1 MTKSRNKLAIL
12 INPPIYDTQYWARW
26 SMPHGLLK
34 IATWLRNEGY
44 DLKLYDCL
52 NPYGENSGIPERV
65 AEFESYDAVRKQK
78 KSVVV
83 LASTVEREEPLSY
96 RLKPNEKWKYIF
108 GMPPHELE
116 DHLMSYKKS
125 IARKKYKSV
134 EFWITSIMTYWW
146 ESTRDVIELALRVFP
161 EAKIR
166 LGGIYPTLAP
176 WHAEKRLGIDPI
188 VMKGDKL
195 DLDDESQMNHHLV
208 IFNEV
213 PAASNLDLAT
223 DLYEE
228 KERPPYTILTTSRGC
243 PHICS
248 YCASNILN
256 DGTKVRTR
264 TFEDVIAEI
273 KDKFRKNTRVF
284 CFYED
289 NLLMKMQEFKRIL
302 KAVLADKSLQGIKIF
317 APEGIEIGVALS
329 DRKRYLLKMQTDKSI
344 LATLSIETTM
354 EEQLQSGTTDIYEA
368 FKETKN
374 KEGIKKTFIKFED
387 DLTHGAVV
395 VKEQSEDHIVLVVG
409 DEDEVILRKVIKEN
423 GRADL
428 VYENQEQSSLGLYL
442 SGVPEIVY
450 LMRLA
455 GFEKIYLP
463 LETIKKETNARWNR
477 SWNSN
482 LSRFEALLDAL
493 EEVGFDTRKQNINAF
508 VMFGLPGED
517 LEEIYDTTLYA
528 SERVGSVIPM
538 LFTPVP
544 STDVYEQ
551 YRPYI
556 EEHGFDLHHLN
567 GKLFPFFPMLRDQ
580 MKMKHPE
587 YEIEIAD
594 YVRVESFMQ
603 RVNSKINGQS
613 VNIYADTKVSSTFR
627 KIYSEYESIV
637 ATF

>member
-1 MTKSRNKLAIL
+1 MIKSRGKLAIL

-44 DLKLYDCL
+44 DLKLFDCL
-52 NPYGENSGIPERV
+52 NPYSEYSGVPERV
-65 AEFESYDAVRKQK
+65 ADFESYDAVRKQK

-83 LASTVEREEPLSY
+83 LASTEERDEPLTY
-96 RLKPNEKWKYIF
+96 KLKPNEKWKYIF
-108 GMPPHELE
+108 GMSLHELE
-116 DHLMSYKKS
+116 DQLINLKKS
-125 IARKKYKSV
+125 TARKKYKSV

-146 ESTRDVIELALRVFP
+146 ESTRDVVQLALRVFP
-161 EAKIR
+161 DAKIR

-176 WHAEKRLGIDPI
+176 WHAESRLGINPL
-188 VMKGDKL
+188 VMKGDQL
-195 DLDDESQMNHHLV
+195 NLNNDGLMERHLV

-213 PAASNLDLAT
+213 PEASNLDLAT
-223 DLYEE
+223 DLYDEN
-228 KERPPYTILTTSRGC
+228 ERPPYTILTTSRGC
-243 PHICS
+243 PHICA

-264 TFEDVIAEI
+264 SFEDVIAEI

-302 KAVLADKSLQGIKIF
+302 KAVLADKSLQGIKIY

-329 DRKRYLLKMQTDKSI
+329 DRKRYLLKMKSDKSI
-344 LATLSIETTM
+344 LATLSLDTSIDEM
-354 EEQLQSGTTDIYEA
+354 EPDTADIYDAYKQTHE
-368 FKETKN
+368 KVGE
-374 KEGIKKTFIKFED
+374 KKITIKFEE
-387 DLTHGAVV
+387 DLTQGAVV
-395 VKEQSEDHIVLVVG
+395 VNEVSDDRIVLVIG
-409 DEDEVILRKVIKEN
+409 DEDKVILKKIIKEN

-428 VYENQEQSSLGLYL
+428 IFENQEQSSLGLYL
-442 SGVPEIVY
+442 SAVPEIIY

-482 LSRFEALLDAL
+482 LSRFETLLAAL

-517 LEEIYDTTLYA
+517 LEEILDTALYA

-544 STDVYEQ
+544 STNVYEQ
-551 YRPYI
+551 YRSYI
-556 EEHGFDLHHLN
+556 EEHGYDLHHLN

-580 MKMKHPE
+580 MRMKHPE
-587 YEIEIAD
+587 YDIEISD

-603 RVNSKINGQS
+603 RINSKINGKS
-613 VNIYADTKVSSTFR
+613 VNIYADTRVSSTFR
-627 KIYSEYESIV
+627 KVYSEYESLTS
-637 ATF
+637 AMC

>member
-1 MTKSRNKLAIL
+1 MTISRNKLAIL

-34 IATWLRNEGY
+34 IATWLRDEGY

-52 NPYGENSGIPERV
+52 NPYGEGSGIPERV
-65 AEFESYDAVRKQK
+65 ADFESYDAVRKQK

-83 LASTVEREEPLSY
+83 LASTEEREEQLSY
-96 RLKPNEKWKYIF
+96 KLKPNEKWKYIF
-108 GMPPHELE
+108 GLPPHELE
-116 DHLMSYKKS
+116 DQLLNYKNS

-176 WHAEKRLGIDPI
+176 WHAEKKLGIDPLL
-188 VMKGDKL
+188 MKGVKL
-195 DLDDESQMNHHLV
+195 DLNNDAQMDRHLV

-223 DLYEE
+223 DLYDD

-302 KAVLADKSLQGIKIF
+302 KAVLADKSLQGIKIY

-329 DRKRYLLKMQTDKSI
+329 DRKRYLLKMRSDKSI
-344 LATLSIETTM
+344 LATLSVETDL
-354 EEQLQSGTTDIYEA
+354 EEQDTSRASDIYEA
-368 FKETKN
+368 FKESKGRTKRM
-374 KEGIKKTFIKFED
+374 FIKFEE

-395 VKEQSEDHIVLVVG
+395 VKEQTDDHIVLVVG
-409 DEDEVILRKVIKEN
+409 DDDEVVLRKVMKEN

-428 VYENQEQSSLGLYL
+428 IYENEKQSSLGLYL
-442 SGVPEIVY
+442 VGVPEIVY

-482 LSRFEALLDAL
+482 LSRFESLLVAL

-551 YRPYI
+551 YRLYI
-556 EEHGFDLHHLN
+556 EEHHFDLHHLN
-567 GKLFPFFPMLRDQ
+567 GKLFPFFPMLREQ

-613 VNIYADTKVSSTFR
+613 VNIYADTKVASTFR
-627 KIYSEYESIV
+627 QTYSKYESFIKEWI
-637 ATF
+637 